1 MSSQA
6 YGVTLTTPGV
16 ALLFTGAVVNDA
28 RTRQAG
34 CMPRSTVTF
43 VCAQCGGE
51 TLRWAGQ
58 CPYCQAWNT
67 LQEFEVR
74 KPPPGRRGKEARSVS
89 SSPSPARAT
98 PVTEISAEAAPR
110 LRLEWGELNRVLGGG
125 IVPGS
130 LVLVGGEPGV
140 GKSTLLMHAAH
151 QIEGKVLYVSGEE
164 SNQQVQMRAARLGAL
179 SPDILLLAENDLDVI
194 ADTISAEA
202 PQLAIVDSIQTV
214 ADSAISG
221 SAGSVTQVRES
232 AARLMRLAKETG
244 VPIFLVGHVTKEG
257 AIAGPRVLEHI
268 VDTVLYLEGDR
279 RQELRLLRAMK
290 NRFGSAEEIGVFA
303 MGERGLE
310 EVPDPSAAMLSQA
323 GTASAGTAVVVV
335 MEGTRP
341 LLIEIQSLVN
351 KRNDSVPPRRVANGF
366 DVNRVHMLLAV
377 LDRRGQTPLGTHD
390 VFVNVAG
397 GIRITEPAADL
408 GLALS
413 LAGNQRSQPM
423 PEGLVVLGELG
434 LAGEVRRVSQTERRL
449 NEAAR
454 HGFTH
459 ALIPSGSRT
468 GRPAGL
474 HIREVR
480 TVAEAIS
487 VLFPKPIH
495 SGAFIEEAEVPVS

>member
-1 MSSQA
+1 
-6 YGVTLTTPGV
+6 
-16 ALLFTGAVVNDA
+16 
-28 RTRQAG
+28 
-34 CMPRSTVTF
+34 MPRSTVTF

-67 LQEFEVR
+67 LQEVQAR
-74 KPPPGRRGKEARSVS
+74 KPEPGRKAAARGSGSA
-89 SSPSPARAT
+89 PAPARAT
-98 PVTEISAEAAPR
+98 PVTEISSEAAPR
-110 LRLEWGELNRVLGGG
+110 LRLAWGELNRVLGGG

-151 QIEGKVLYVSGEE
+151 QAVGAADGKVLYISGEE

-179 SPDILLLAENDLDVI
+179 NRGILLLAENDLDVI
-194 ADTISAEA
+194 CDTIAAEA

-214 ADSAISG
+214 ADTAING

-244 VPIFLVGHVTKEG
+244 VPVFLVGHVTKEG

-323 GTASAGTAVVVV
+323 GAAAAGTAVVVV

-351 KRNDSVPPRRVANGF
+351 KRNDSIPPRRVANGI
-366 DVNRVHMLLAV
+366 DINRVHMLLAV
-377 LDRRGQTPLGTHD
+377 LDRRGSTPLGTHD

-397 GIRITEPAADL
+397 GIRVTEPAADL

-413 LAGNQRSQPM
+413 IAGNQRSQPL

-434 LAGEVRRVSQTERRL
+434 LAGEVRRVGQTERRL
-449 NEAAR
+449 AEAAR
-454 HGFTH
+454 HGFTR

-474 HIREVR
+474 VVNEVR
-480 TVAEAIS
+480 TLAEAIS
-487 VLFPKPIH
+487 ALFPKPIH